1 MNKLQLLRNP
11 YIGEKSLKL
20 SKLIPSRPI
29 NLPTSGT
36 AYNQLLSFDLE
47 TVRQHNGLYMMFI
60 KVSDIS
66 YTPDQTSPY
75 TFSFENYFIYLIKKL
90 RLRTKNDT
98 TLMEYDYRYTLKRI
112 NENEKNFWNEL
123 YDDLTS
129 FNNSKTTAYVPLFM
143 FFDQTKPLDLRTMEP
158 LELLVEINNLGATF
172 DSGKSPQAWFDLVSA
187 RFDLVCLF
195 EDSIEKGP
203 LMNIGD
209 LTLYDNPNHKPKSTK
224 LESSYDI
231 FYEPVV
237 SINNATKARILLEC
251 PYPCYA
257 IHALAQGSKMTAFGT
272 IVNAKLESANEIIF
286 DLDSNIVRLH
296 QPTAEGTFFSYQFVS
311 GDLVDKFGS
320 KKYDPKA
327 SGLIDFSSSFYPA
340 YLELTFSTAFTGTVV
355 VFYEYV
361 SDLEVKNSSIVRT
374 ATGKFKI
381 K

>member
-1 MNKLQLLRNP
+1 MNKLQLLKNP

-20 SKLIPSRPI
+20 SKVIPSRSI
-29 NLPTSGT
+29 NLATSGT

-47 TVRQHNGLYMMFI
+47 TVRQHNGLYRMFI

-66 YTPDQTSPY
+66 YTPDQSTPY

-112 NENEKNFWNEL
+112 NENENNYWGEL

-129 FNNSKTTAYVPLFM
+129 FTNTTTTAYVPLFM
-143 FFDQTKPLDLRTMEP
+143 FFDQTKPLDLRKIEP
-158 LELLVEINNLGATF
+158 LELLVEINDLSSTF
-172 DSGKSPQAWFDLVSA
+172 ESGFVAPNDEFDLVSA

-209 LTLYDNPNHKPKSTK
+209 LTLYPPMPSK
-224 LESSYDI
+224 LTESYDI
-231 FYEPVV
+231 FYEPIV
-237 SINNATKARILLEC
+237 SVSNATTVKVLLEC

-257 IHALAQGSKMTAFGT
+257 IHALAQGSLMTTFGSIT
-272 IVNAKLESANEIIF
+272 NAKLESANEVIF
-286 DLDSNIVRLH
+286 DLDSNIVKLH

-311 GDLVDKFGS
+311 GDLMDKFGT

-340 YLELTFSTAFTGTVV
+340 YLELTFSTAFTGSVV

-361 SDLEVKNSSIVRT
+361 SDLEVKNSTIVRT

-381 K
+381 R